1 MGFEARDEVG
11 GGLLVQNKVNSAE
24 KPLWSSPAFYTV

>member
-1 MGFEARDEVG
+1 MGFKTHDEVAV
-11 GGLLVQNKVNSAE
+11 GLLVQNKVNSAE